1 MIYVDLLHGLEVLWI
16 NIRLNHLAS
25 VANTNSAKK
34 RIQIAERN
42 RLQNKNYKST
52 VRTLIKRCFV
62 ACSTSNKELGD
73 EAKADLQ
80 KTFNAAFSKIDK
92 AVKKGVLHRNT
103 GANQKSRLS
112 IALKKVLNEVA

>member
-1 MIYVDLLHGLEVLWI
+1 M
-16 NIRLNHLAS
+16 
-25 VANTNSAKK
+25 ANNNSAKK

-42 RLQNKNYKST
+42 RLQNKNHKST
-52 VRTLIKRCFV
+52 VRTLIKRFFV
-62 ACSTSNKELGD
+62 ACGTLDKESGD

-112 IALKKVLNEVA
+112 NAFKKVLKEVV

>member
-1 MIYVDLLHGLEVLWI
+1 M
-16 NIRLNHLAS
+16 
-25 VANTNSAKK
+25 ANTNSAKK

-52 VRTLIKRCFV
+52 VRTLMKRCFV
-62 ACSTSNKELGD
+62 ASGSLSKEPGD

-112 IALKKVLNEVA
+112 VALKKVLKEVV

>member
-1 MIYVDLLHGLEVLWI
+1 M
-16 NIRLNHLAS
+16 
-25 VANTNSAKK
+25 ANTNSAKQ
-34 RIQIAERN
+34 RIHIAERN

-52 VRTLIKRCFV
+52 VRTLMKRCFV
-62 ACSTSNKELGD
+62 ACGTFEKETGD

-80 KTFNAAFSKIDK
+80 RTFNAAFSKIDK

-112 IALKKVLNEVA
+112 FALKKVLNEVV